1 MTFERCQLWPECGR
15 IPVTKRAQNA
25 GMSGRARYGS
35 GVDERTSTLID
46 LALAEDIGSGDVT
59 SAYFVPEHREARGLI
74 VAKADGVV
82 AGVEIAEE
90 VFKRVDEKTV
100 IKTLLE
106 SGNYV
111 SPRAYVMEVRGK
123 ARSLLR
129 AERVALN
136 FLQRL
141 SGVATMTRQF
151 VELVDG
157 TGVRILDTRK
167 TTPGWRALEK
177 GAVLAGGGTNH
188 RMGLY
193 DRAMVKDNHLVAE
206 GGSEALQKAIN
217 QLRADKPGVEVELE
231 ADRLDQVEAFLKL
244 DGVDYILLDNMD
256 NDSLRTAVEMRDGK
270 GPLLEASGGVN
281 LETVA
286 EIAKTGVNFIS
297 VGAVTHSA
305 VALDLSLEF
314 LELSDGE

>member
-1 MTFERCQLWPECGR
+1 
-15 IPVTKRAQNA
+15 
-25 GMSGRARYGS
+25 
-35 GVDERTSTLID
+35 VDETTSTLID
-46 LALAEDIGSGDVT
+46 LALAEDLGSGDVT
-59 SAYFVPEHREARGLI
+59 SNYFVPKDREARGLI

-90 VFKRVDEKTV
+90 VFRRVDEDTMVKV
-100 IKTLLE
+100 LLE
-106 SGNYV
+106 SGNHV
-111 SPRAYVMEVRGK
+111 SPRAYVMEVKGK
-123 ARSLLR
+123 ARSLLT

-141 SGVATMTRQF
+141 SGVATKTRQF
-151 VELVDG
+151 VELTEG

-167 TTPGWRALEK
+167 TTPGWRSLEK
-177 GAVLAGGGTNH
+177 GAVVAGGGMNH

-206 GGSEALQKAIN
+206 GGLGALQNAIHR
-217 QLRADKPGVEVELE
+217 LRADQPEVEVELE
-231 ADRLDQVEAFLKL
+231 ADRLDQVEDFLKL
-244 DGVDYILLDNMD
+244 EGVDYILLDNMD
-256 NDSLRTAVEMRDGK
+256 NESLRKAVDMRDGK

-281 LETVA
+281 LTTVTD
-286 EIAKTGVNFIS
+286 IAKTGVNFIS

-314 LELSDGE
+314 LEVSNDG

>member
-1 MTFERCQLWPECGR
+1 
-15 IPVTKRAQNA
+15 
-25 GMSGRARYGS
+25 
-35 GVDERTSTLID
+35 VDETTSTLID
-46 LALAEDIGSGDVT
+46 LALAEDLGSGDVT
-59 SAYFVPEHREARGLI
+59 SNYFVPKDREARGLI

-90 VFKRVDEKTV
+90 VFRRVDEDTMVKV
-100 IKTLLE
+100 LLE
-106 SGNYV
+106 SGNHV
-111 SPRAYVMEVRGK
+111 SPRAYVMEVKGK
-123 ARSLLR
+123 ARSLLT

-141 SGVATMTRQF
+141 SGVATKTRQF
-151 VELVDG
+151 VELTEG

-167 TTPGWRALEK
+167 TTPGWRSLEK
-177 GAVLAGGGTNH
+177 GAVVAGGGMNH

-206 GGSEALQKAIN
+206 GGLGALQNAIHR
-217 QLRADKPGVEVELE
+217 LRADQPEVEVELE
-231 ADRLDQVEAFLKL
+231 ADRLDQVEDFLKL
-244 DGVDYILLDNMD
+244 EGVDYILLDNMD
-256 NDSLRTAVEMRDGK
+256 NESLRKAVDMRDGK

-281 LETVA
+281 VTTVT

-314 LELSDGE
+314 LEVSNDG

>member
-1 MTFERCQLWPECGR
+1 M
-15 IPVTKRAQNA
+15 
-25 GMSGRARYGS
+25 
-35 GVDERTSTLID
+35 GVDETTSTLID

-59 SAYFVPEHREARGLI
+59 SEYFVPEDRMARALI
-74 VAKADGVV
+74 MAKAEGVV

-90 VFKRVDEKTV
+90 VFKRVDEKTSV
-100 IKTLLE
+100 RVLLE
-106 SGNYV
+106 SGNHV
-111 SPRAYVMEVRGK
+111 SPRACVMEVKGT
-123 ARSLLR
+123 ARSLLT

-141 SGVATMTRQF
+141 SGVATKTRQF
-151 VELVDG
+151 VELTEG
-157 TGVRILDTRK
+157 TGARILDTRK
-167 TTPGWRALEK
+167 TTPGWRSLEK
-177 GAVLAGGGTNH
+177 GAVVAGGGTNH

-206 GGSEALQKAIN
+206 GGLAALQEAIN
-217 QLRADKPGVEVELE
+217 RLRSERPGVEIELE

-256 NDSLRTAVEMRDGK
+256 DATLREAVAMRGDR

-286 EIAKTGVNFIS
+286 DIARTGVHFIS

-314 LELSDGE
+314 VDGANGAR